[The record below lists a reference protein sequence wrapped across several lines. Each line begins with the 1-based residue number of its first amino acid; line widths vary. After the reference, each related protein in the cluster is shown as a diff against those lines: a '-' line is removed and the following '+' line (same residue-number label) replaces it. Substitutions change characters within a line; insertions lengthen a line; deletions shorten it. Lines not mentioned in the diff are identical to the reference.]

1 MEEKQ
6 PYQQK
11 RKPKALLVTGLI
23 LNIVASVGYL
33 IGFIIILV
41 ILIAAVAIGATTG
54 AVVGGEQAAEDIA
67 QELANNPAYE
77 IGITITGIMMAY
89 AIVAIPFTIV
99 ALVLSNKA
107 KGRKMAVA
115 AGILAIVAS
124 IPTILIPVEL
134 IAGIR
139 LLTMKDDDFNFDPN
153 YWHD

>member
-139 LLTMKDDDFNFDPN
+139 LLTMKEEDFQFDPN

>member
-6 PYQQK
+6 HYQQK

-33 IGFIIILV
+33 VGFIVVLV
-41 ILIAAVAIGATTG
+41 ILIASVAIGASTG
-54 AVVGGEQAAEDIA
+54 AVVGGEQAAEDIV
-67 QELANNPAYE
+67 QELTNNPAYE
-77 IGITITGIMMAY
+77 ISMTITGIMMAY
-89 AIVAIPFTIV
+89 AIVAIPLTIV

-139 LLTMKDDDFNFDPN
+139 LLTMKEEDFQFDPN

>member
-54 AVVGGEQAAEDIA
+54 AVVGGEQAAEDIT

-124 IPTILIPVEL
+124 IPSILIPVEL

-139 LLTMKDDDFNFDPN
+139 LLTMKEEDFQFDPN

>member
-11 RKPKALLVTGLI
+11 RKPKALLVTGLV
-23 LNIVASVGYL
+23 LNILATVGYFV
-33 IGFIIILV
+33 GFIVVLV
-41 ILIAAVAIGATTG
+41 ILVAALAIGTTTG
-54 AVVGGEQAAEDIA
+54 AAIAGEQAAEEVA
-67 QELANNPAYE
+67 NELANNPAYGTMMTVF
-77 IGITITGIMMAY
+77 GILMIY
-89 AIVAIPFTIV
+89 AVFAIPLTIV

-107 KGRKMAVA
+107 KGRKMAIA
-115 AGILAIVAS
+115 AGILAIIAS

-139 LLTMKDDDFNFDPN
+139 LLTMKEEDFQFDPN

>member
-54 AVVGGEQAAEDIA
+54 AIVGGEQAAEDIA